1 MISQPAEVA
10 RAPSGID
17 QIGSLVSGA
26 PVPGTEAANTQ
37 ANAPSPGAAVSPA
50 RSVEEAIMRANLGDA
65 RAMSALGI
73 AFSDGNGVA
82 QDSNE
87 ALMWLRRAAQLGEPV
102 AEYRLAVRLERGI
115 GVAKDP
121 VEAAHWYAE
130 AAQQGNGRAMYNLG
144 VAYANGQGV
153 DKNPTEAIRWFQSAA
168 ELGLTDAQFNLAVMY
183 ERGMGVGAS
192 LSEAYKWYAIAQV
205 GGDTESKA
213 RVEALTTQMP
223 AAQKDA
229 ADQAVRSFKPK
240 PMNAVANEV
249 PQLTGI
255 AKP

>member
-1 MISQPAEVA
+1 
-10 RAPSGID
+10 
-17 QIGSLVSGA
+17 
-26 PVPGTEAANTQ
+26 
-37 ANAPSPGAAVSPA
+37 
-50 RSVEEAIMRANLGDA
+50 
-65 RAMSALGI
+65 
-73 AFSDGNGVA
+73 
-82 QDSNE
+82 
-87 ALMWLRRAAQLGEPV
+87 
-102 AEYRLAVRLERGI
+102 
-115 GVAKDP
+115 
-121 VEAAHWYAE
+121 
-130 AAQQGNGRAMYNLG
+130 MYNLG

-240 PMNAVANEV
+240 PMNAAANEV

-255 AKP
+255 ARP